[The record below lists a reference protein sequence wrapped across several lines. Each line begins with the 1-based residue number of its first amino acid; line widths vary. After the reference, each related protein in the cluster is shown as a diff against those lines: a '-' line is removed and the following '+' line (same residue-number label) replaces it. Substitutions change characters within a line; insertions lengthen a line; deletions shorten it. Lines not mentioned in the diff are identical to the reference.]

1 MDPGAK
7 TSVGAKTGGRE
18 GGRKRLPIPLTC
30 HPEIVDGKC
39 VHGLDNGACEL
50 PTEFM

>member
-1 MDPGAK
+1 
-7 TSVGAKTGGRE
+7 
-18 GGRKRLPIPLTC
+18 LTC
-30 HPEIVDGKC
+30 HPQIADGKC